1 MGPFA
6 VGLVHDLTGGW
17 AAVGWI
23 FAVLGVG
30 AIVFGLGAGR
40 ALHVQV
46 TSEKV

>member
-1 MGPFA
+1 MGPLA
-6 VGLVHDLTGGW
+6 GGLVHDLTGGW

-30 AIVFGLGAGR
+30 AIVIGLGAGR